1 MGVRQVGTFLANN
14 PFEEAKPMTDSQI
27 PASNKTIMVVDDDP
41 EIVTLVKTLL
51 EREGYVV
58 QTAYNGLEVFSRL
71 EEQKPDLIILDIMMP
86 QMDGMAVL
94 TRLKKTAETSSIPVI
109 MLTAKVQY
117 EDMLGG
123 YKLGANY
130 YITKPFTSTQLIK
143 GINLVFGEDQKHLN
157 QPDQFI
163 KAWLAVNAKWLQQVL
178 NHPVAEE
185 KEIAEVKLI
194 HPRMQLNDALIESYP
209 DSRFGQFS

>member
-1 MGVRQVGTFLANN
+1 
-14 PFEEAKPMTDSQI
+14 MTDPQI
-27 PASNKTIMVVDDDP
+27 PASKGTILVADNDRD
-41 EIVTLVKTLL
+41 IVTLVKTLL
-51 EREGYVV
+51 EGEGYGV
-58 QTAYNGLEVFSRL
+58 QTAYDGLEVFSRL

-163 KAWLAVNAKWLQQVL
+163 KA
-178 NHPVAEE
+178 
-185 KEIAEVKLI
+185 
-194 HPRMQLNDALIESYP
+194 
-209 DSRFGQFS
+209 

>member
-1 MGVRQVGTFLANN
+1 
-14 PFEEAKPMTDSQI
+14 
-27 PASNKTIMVVDDDP
+27 
-41 EIVTLVKTLL
+41 
-51 EREGYVV
+51 
-58 QTAYNGLEVFSRL
+58 
-71 EEQKPDLIILDIMMP
+71 
-86 QMDGMAVL
+86 MDGMAVL
-94 TRLKKTAETSSIPVI
+94 KRLKETAETSSIPVI

-163 KAWLAVNAKWLQQVL
+163 KA
-178 NHPVAEE
+178 
-185 KEIAEVKLI
+185 
-194 HPRMQLNDALIESYP
+194 
-209 DSRFGQFS
+209 